1 MRQDIQRDRSARPQQ
16 AKRRETYSVCYVD
29 PPSDARTTL
38 TAFFNIL
45 LGLGFSVVQ
54 MPMLPVEPGMAQL
67 MGEDVTSPGHR

>member
-1 MRQDIQRDRSARPQQ
+1 MFKKTVQQGRS
-16 AKRRETYSVCYVD
+16 KRRGETVCYVD
-29 PPSDARTTL
+29 PPSEARTRL